1 MISEPPAPPENTEAP
16 ISARRAAVRRLA
28 NTTPSHKRA
37 QTQARLLKAGR
48 ALIADKG
55 IGATSVGDICSAA
68 GYTRGAFYSS
78 FTDMDHFVR
87 RLADDQWSRVLSFVD
102 EAIDRIALPSRPVT
116 MPSTEAELAEATR
129 SLASQILMTLPLS
142 REFFLLQFEFSAYI
156 TRDPER
162 APTLRQGYSTF
173 KERVGAAVLGGLEA
187 IGRECVLSPADT
199 IELIFG
205 AADRSMRLALQA
217 PAPNEQKD
225 SPQRQDAPE
234 HPGSESG
241 PGSGPGQEDQEDS
254 VGGQG
259 ADPQLTELL
268 DRTLPTLLAN
278 LSRPRSTP

>member
-102 EAIDRIALPSRPVT
+102 EAVDRLALPSRPSA
-116 MPSTEAELAEATR
+116 MPSTEAELAEAIR
-129 SLASQILMTLPLS
+129 SLASQILLTLPLS

-217 PAPNEQKD
+217 PEPNEH
-225 SPQRQDAPE
+225 SPQRQEHQDAPN
-234 HPGSESG
+234 PGSESG
-241 PGSGPGQEDQEDS
+241 PGQEDPEDP
-254 VGGQG
+254 VGVQG
-259 ADPQLTELL
+259 AEPQLTELL

-278 LSRPRSTP
+278 LSRPRSAP